1 MSSGYLKLFG
11 RLLYSLHLYIF
22 KCQPFQIENYTEPL
36 GNIGQIYGRIVTN
49 SICGSQI
56 EYIYFDAVKLW
67 RRIWLKWN
75 SSARDGLER
84 FKFSTSKWN

>member
-1 MSSGYLKLFG
+1 MAVY
-11 RLLYSLHLYIF
+11 YIVYIF
-22 KCQPFQIENYTEPL
+22 QYQPFQIENYTEPL
-36 GNIGQIYGRIVTN
+36 GNIGKYTVGSCYQINVTN
-49 SICGSQI
+49 PICSSQI